1 MSNVSFSFRGTD
13 ALRES
18 MHSVFLYHAVRAGLR
33 MGIVNA
39 GQLGIYE
46 ELPQKLCEAVEDV
59 ILNRRADAT
68 ERLLAIA
75 QQFSGTRSG
84 PDDRSQEW
92 RSGTVNERLTY
103 ALVHGIADHVVAD
116 AEEARQQVAHPVDV
130 IEGPLMDGMNVVGDL
145 FGAGKMFLPQVV
157 KSARVMKR
165 AVSHLVPF
173 IEAEKGAASKS
184 KGKIVMATVK
194 GDVHDIGKNIV
205 GVVLQCNNFEV
216 IDLGVMVPASKIL
229 EVAKEENVDLV
240 GLSGL
245 ITPSLD
251 EMVHVAAEMERLSLD
266 MPLLIGGA
274 TTSKAHTAVRI
285 EPAYGR
291 GPTVYVPDASRAVA
305 VAGSLT
311 SSNLRSEYTKQIAD
325 EYSNV
330 RERTRARKQRS
341 LIVDYSF
348 AVEHAPAN
356 DWTAYAPPRPRRLG
370 VTDFEAYPLKELA
383 DYIDWTPFFATW
395 ELAGKYPKILGDPII
410 GEAARSLYDDATR
423 LLESII
429 ANRSLTARAVIGLWP
444 ANRRGADEVE
454 LYKGD
459 GRTEVI
465 SRLEFL
471 RQQRQKP
478 EGQPYF
484 SLADFVAPV
493 ETNVPDFL
501 GAFVVTAGIGVD
513 RLVAQFE
520 ADHDDYNAIM
530 VKALADRLA
539 EALAERMHERV
550 RREFWGYDQDEQ
562 LSKPDLIGEGYRGIR
577 PAPGYPACPDH
588 TEKLKLFELLD
599 ADRRIDVSLT
609 ESLAMLPA
617 ASVSGWYF
625 SHPDARYFGVARIG
639 RDQLKDYAARKQ
651 ISVEE
656 AERWLRP
663 VLS

>member
-1 MSNVSFSFRGTD
+1 M
-13 ALRES
+13 A
-18 MHSVFLYHAVRAGLR
+18 
-33 MGIVNA
+33 
-39 GQLGIYE
+39 
-46 ELPQKLCEAVEDV
+46 
-59 ILNRRADAT
+59 
-68 ERLLAIA
+68 
-75 QQFSGTRSG
+75 
-84 PDDRSQEW
+84 
-92 RSGTVNERLTY
+92 NERLTY

-229 EVAKEENVDLV
+229 EVAQEENVDLV

-251 EMVHVAAEMERLSLD
+251 EMVHVAAEMERLSMD

-285 EPAYGR
+285 EPAYGC

-305 VAGSLT
+305 VAGSLL

-325 EYSNV
+325 EYSIV

-341 LIVDYSF
+341 PIVDYAF
-348 AVEHAPAN
+348 AVEHGPAI

-370 VTDFEAYPLKELA
+370 VQVFEAYPLKELA

-395 ELAGKYPKILGDPII
+395 ELAGRYPKILSDPII
-410 GEAARSLYDDATR
+410 GEAARSLHIDATR

-429 ANRSLTARAVIGLWP
+429 ENESLTARAVIGLWP

-454 LYKGD
+454 LYSED
-459 GRTEVI
+459 SRTEVI
-465 SRLEFL
+465 ARLEFL

-493 ETNVPDFL
+493 ETDVPDFL
-501 GAFVVTAGIGVD
+501 GAFVVTAGIGVE

-550 RREFWGYDQDEQ
+550 RREFWGYARDEQ
-562 LSKPDLIGEGYRGIR
+562 LSSADLIGEGYRGIR

-609 ESLAMLPA
+609 ENLAMLPA

-663 VLS
+663 VLP